1 MRALVRGWLQLQL
14 SGLVQRTLDEDAR
27 VRWMRGPVG
36 RELAEL
42 AGPIETAAPAG
53 DGDGH
58 HAAAG
63 LEEGDRRMLHL
74 LTEGQT
80 NREIAEDLGI
90 PEDEVAR
97 RLREIFTAIGASSR
111 AEATTFAFR
120 ERIG

>member
-1 MRALVRGWLQLQL
+1 
-14 SGLVQRTLDEDAR
+14 
-27 VRWMRGPVG
+27 
-36 RELAEL
+36 
-42 AGPIETAAPAG
+42 
-53 DGDGH
+53 
-58 HAAAG
+58 
-63 LEEGDRRMLHL
+63 MLHL